1 MTIKFSDVILKS
13 KPKNRLNFFK
23 RIFMK
28 NNQGKQTELV
38 KREIVNY
45 IIDHKLNV
53 GDRIPTQAVLR
64 TELGVGNAVI
74 GRAIQALTAD
84 GVLAARGRQGVFIA
98 SKNIEGYAG
107 RNIAIICHHDTE
119 FSSAA
124 SMVQALSII
133 LNQRACHMNF
143 FIKRDQELKDNFN
156 ISEFPGLERSVK
168 KHEIDGIISLVKL
181 DEKTVN
187 FCTAEKIPLCYMGFD
202 GIPQNVPSVHYHI
215 DLKYIMQK
223 LNDRKFKRPM
233 LIHMGYPFTEELRNE
248 FLKNSSFFDF
258 GEYEP
263 EQFCCFLRED
273 ANSSWSLEVNMKKI
287 ILLIHNLENLK
298 PEDRPDVL
306 IIPDDVLATWI
317 AGELNSNSWSPELI
331 HVEYKQCGFSWHL
344 RAKGDFI
351 LFDLLKLAEN
361 CCDILLMQAS
371 GRKPEKYNI
380 KLVSDLKKKILF

>member
-1 MTIKFSDVILKS
+1 
-13 KPKNRLNFFK
+13 
-23 RIFMK
+23 MK

-156 ISEFPGLERSVK
+156 IS
-168 KHEIDGIISLVKL
+168 
-181 DEKTVN
+181 
-187 FCTAEKIPLCYMGFD
+187 
-202 GIPQNVPSVHYHI
+202 
-215 DLKYIMQK
+215 
-223 LNDRKFKRPM
+223 
-233 LIHMGYPFTEELRNE
+233 
-248 FLKNSSFFDF
+248 
-258 GEYEP
+258 
-263 EQFCCFLRED
+263 
-273 ANSSWSLEVNMKKI
+273 
-287 ILLIHNLENLK
+287 
-298 PEDRPDVL
+298 
-306 IIPDDVLATWI
+306 
-317 AGELNSNSWSPELI
+317 
-331 HVEYKQCGFSWHL
+331 
-344 RAKGDFI
+344 
-351 LFDLLKLAEN
+351 
-361 CCDILLMQAS
+361 
-371 GRKPEKYNI
+371 
-380 KLVSDLKKKILF
+380 